1 MKNEVISHL
10 IINLHKYNKS
20 LGFKAY
26 SYFGTSAKNYLIM
39 KNRSDYLKTKIN
51 FSIDDTE
58 SNVDGNKK
66 EFELEDHHIITNNIR
81 VDRSCFIEIFSDY
94 IDKNINIIGK
104 NHKYSFF
111 SCQSSCNLFFAS
123 VSISALPIVI
133 TSSTLLSPHICLM
146 TALFKSLSVLG

>member
-1 MKNEVISHL
+1 
-10 IINLHKYNKS
+10 
-20 LGFKAY
+20 
-26 SYFGTSAKNYLIM
+26 M

-94 IDKNINIIGK
+94 IDKNINIIFKKSRDIKIANAIIQLLQNYDVIENYTKK
-104 NHKYSFF
+104 NIY
-111 SCQSSCNLFFAS
+111 
-123 VSISALPIVI
+123 VI
-133 TSSTLLSPHICLM
+133 LKEM
-146 TALFKSLSVLG
+146 TNCKAIYITKVLDKIKVVYFKLKEEYNHMGELK